1 MATSRFSPRPQ
12 TKPDRR
18 RLLRLSLDLHDG
30 PMQDLM
36 AVGFSLERLR
46 RDIEELPLD
55 TKGLGLQVEGIR
67 DQLSDIEIALREMA
81 SAQADSARAA
91 SLADLVTDEIARF
104 RRLDDAE
111 VHLDVD
117 ETIETETDSQRIVL
131 HRVLREALT
140 NINKHAQ
147 ASTVTVRLFESDDVV
162 YLVVTDDGVGFDPGA
177 PNGATNG
184 LGLAG
189 MHDRLRL
196 LGSGLEVESRPG
208 AGTTVT
214 AAVHRW
220 RPL

>member
-1 MATSRFSPRPQ
+1 MATPRFSAQPE
-12 TKPDRR
+12 TKPDRV

-46 RDIEELPLD
+46 RDIEELPFD
-55 TKGLGLQVEGIR
+55 THGLGVQVEGIR
-67 DQLSDIEIALREMA
+67 DQLSDIEVSLREMA
-81 SAQADSARAA
+81 SEQADRARAT

-111 VHLDVD
+111 VHVDVD

-140 NINKHAQ
+140 NVNKHAQ

-162 YLVVTDDGVGFDPGA
+162 YLVIRDDGVGFDPSGHH
-177 PNGATNG
+177 GG
-184 LGLAG
+184 LGLDG
-189 MHDRLRL
+189 MHDRLQL
-196 LGSGLEVESRPG
+196 LGSRLDVESRPG
-208 AGTTVT
+208 GPTTVT
-214 AAVHRW
+214 AAVRRW
-220 RPL
+220 RPA

>member
-1 MATSRFSPRPQ
+1 MATPRFSPRPQ
-12 TKPDRR
+12 AKPDRR

-55 TKGLGLQVEGIR
+55 TSRLGLQVEGIR
-67 DQLSDIEIALREMA
+67 DQLSDIEVSLREMA
-81 SAQADSARAA
+81 SAQADSARAG
-91 SLADLVTDEIARF
+91 SIADLVADEIARF

-147 ASTVTVRLFESDDVV
+147 ASTVSVRLYESDEVV
-162 YLVVTDDGVGFDPGA
+162 YLVVSDDGVGFDPGTL
-177 PNGATNG
+177 NGG
-184 LGLAG
+184 LGLDG
-189 MHDRLRL
+189 MHDRLQL
-196 LGSGLEVESRPG
+196 LGSTLDVESRPG
-208 AGTTVT
+208 GPTAVT
-214 AAVHRW
+214 AAVRRW
-220 RPL
+220 RPA